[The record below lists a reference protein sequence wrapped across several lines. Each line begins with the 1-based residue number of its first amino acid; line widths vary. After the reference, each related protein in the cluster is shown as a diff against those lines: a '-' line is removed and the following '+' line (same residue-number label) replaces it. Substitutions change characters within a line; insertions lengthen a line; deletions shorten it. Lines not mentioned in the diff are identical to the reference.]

1 MGVAC
6 GCVLHA
12 RHGDYL
18 RLSGWLLSALEICAV
33 VTELYALLG
42 TDDLEQAI
50 ENIKAERAA
59 MREIHDENT
68 ALKIYNRR
76 LRLIVTYALQVYETV
91 EGDAG
96 IFLTSKAREGIRKSR
111 EQIEQAARAIVESK
125 MITESC

>member
-1 MGVAC
+1 M
-6 GCVLHA
+6 
-12 RHGDYL
+12 
-18 RLSGWLLSALEICAV
+18 

-68 ALKIYNRR
+68 ALKINNRR

>member
-1 MGVAC
+1 MI
-6 GCVLHA
+6 
-12 RHGDYL
+12 
-18 RLSGWLLSALEICAV
+18 E
-33 VTELYALLG
+33 ELYALLG

-50 ENIKAERAA
+50 KNIKAEHAG
-59 MREIHDENT
+59 MRELHDENT

-91 EGDAG
+91 ESDAG

-111 EQIEQAARAIVESK
+111 EQIEQAERAIAESK

>member
-1 MGVAC
+1 MV
-6 GCVLHA
+6 
-12 RHGDYL
+12 
-18 RLSGWLLSALEICAV
+18 E
-33 VTELYALLG
+33 ELYALLG

-50 ENIKAERAA
+50 KNIKAERTG
-59 MREIHDENT
+59 MRELHDENT

-111 EQIEQAARAIVESK
+111 EQIEQAERAIAESK
-125 MITESC
+125 MISDSC